1 MIFTIRQKIFSWSDS
16 FTVWDE
22 QGRDCYYVQGEL
34 FSWGRR
40 LHITDT
46 QGREAALVAQKVMTW
61 LPRFDVITDGVC
73 RAQIVKEMTFF
84 QPRYRID
91 GLDWI
96 IEGDFLDHDY
106 EIRRQGQ
113 IIACIRKQWFTWA
126 DCYVI
131 DIADP
136 AQALTAL
143 AVVLAIDCVAAANQ

>member
-61 LPRFDVITDGVC
+61 LPRFDVITNGVC
-73 RAQIVKEMTFF
+73 QAQIVKEMTFF
-84 QPRYRID
+84 SRAT
-91 GLDWI
+91 G
-96 IEGDFLDHDY
+96 
-106 EIRRQGQ
+106 
-113 IIACIRKQWFTWA
+113 
-126 DCYVI
+126 
-131 DIADP
+131 
-136 AQALTAL
+136 LTAWIGSSR
-143 AVVLAIDCVAAANQ
+143 AIFWITTMKSTGRGKSSHASASSGLPGRTAMSSILPTRRRR